1 MKKYLPYLNILGAA
15 ACWGCIGLFNRFLMR
30 AGMGA
35 ANIVVIRNFGGL
47 VLLTL
52 IFALRERSVFHVK
65 AKHLPIF
72 FGTGVVSM
80 VFFTLCYFKCQE
92 LCSLAVSAILLYT
105 APAMVVLM
113 SAAVFRERITRKKIL
128 ALALALSLA
137 GCQKEETVTAPAG
150 VAVQVQTVEAQ
161 DIASENTVSG
171 QVTAGSET
179 SVYVTATAKCTA
191 VYVEAGDAVKAGDVI
206 CSLDMESSLA
216 QYRAAEIGY
225 TSAASSYSD
234 QKNIL
239 DRQVALYEK
248 NWNDTKALFEI
259 GAASQ
264 SEVDQ
269 MELQYLSTKAQRDS
283 TLAQLEASMQSA
295 KSSYEQL
302 ALAMENIDSHGNVIA
317 PVDGVLAS
325 LTASEGGMVSPSYA
339 VAVIDGAEQMKVN
352 VMVSEALVPKLAIG
366 DTVTVR
372 VSAADAEFEG
382 VIRSV
387 EKTANQVTKLYTVT
401 VTVPAEVEGLLS
413 GMFADVTFHTAV
425 SESAVVVPSE
435 AILTSSDRQYV
446 FIVENDTAK
455 RVDIT
460 TGLTGSGMTEV
471 TSGLDA
477 GEQLVTVGQQYLS
490 DGDAVR
496 VVEG

>member
-1 MKKYLPYLNILGAA
+1 MKKK
-15 ACWGCIGLFNRFLMR
+15 
-30 AGMGA
+30 
-35 ANIVVIRNFGGL
+35 
-47 VLLTL
+47 T
-52 IFALRERSVFHVK
+52 
-65 AKHLPIF
+65 
-72 FGTGVVSM
+72 
-80 VFFTLCYFKCQE
+80 
-92 LCSLAVSAILLYT
+92 
-105 APAMVVLM
+105 
-113 SAAVFRERITRKKIL
+113 ITL
-128 ALALALSLA
+128 ALALVLALGLTA
-137 GCQKEETVTAPAG
+137 CGEEETVAAPAG

-191 VYVEAGDAVKAGDVI
+191 VYVQAGDAVKAGDVI

-225 TSAASSYSD
+225 TSAVSSYTD
-234 QKNIL
+234 QKDVL

-248 NWNDTKALFEI
+248 NWNDAKALLAI

-264 SEVDQ
+264 LEVDQ
-269 MELQYLSTKAQRDS
+269 AELQYLSTRAQRDS
-283 TLAQLEASMQSA
+283 TLAQLEAGMQSA

-302 ALAMENIDSHGNVIA
+302 ALAMENIDSRGNVIA

-325 LTASEGGMVSPSYA
+325 LTASEGGLVSPNYA
-339 VAVIDGAEQMKVN
+339 VAVIDGAEQMKIT
-352 VMVSEALVPKLAIG
+352 VMVSEALVPKLSIG
-366 DTVTVR
+366 DAVGVS

-413 GMFADVTFHTAV
+413 GMFADVTFYTAV
-425 SESAVVVPSE
+425 SSGAVVVPSD
-435 AILTSSDRQYV
+435 AILTSSDKQYV
-446 FIVENDTAK
+446 YVVDGDTA
-455 RVDIT
+455 RRADIT
-460 TGLTGSGMTEV
+460 TGLTGSGLTEV
-471 TSGLDA
+471 TSGLAA

-490 DGDAVR
+490 DGDVVR
-496 VVEG
+496 IVEG

>member
-1 MKKYLPYLNILGAA
+1 MKQKTIS
-15 ACWGCIGLFNRFLMR
+15 
-30 AGMGA
+30 
-35 ANIVVIRNFGGL
+35 
-47 VLLTL
+47 LL
-52 IFALRERSVFHVK
+52 
-65 AKHLPIF
+65 
-72 FGTGVVSM
+72 
-80 VFFTLCYFKCQE
+80 
-92 LCSLAVSAILLYT
+92 
-105 APAMVVLM
+105 
-113 SAAVFRERITRKKIL
+113 L

-137 GCQKEETVTAPAG
+137 GCKKEETVTAPAG

-191 VYVEAGDAVKAGDVI
+191 VYVEAGDAVKAGDVTFCPVI

-225 TSAASSYSD
+225 TSAASSYSA
-234 QKNIL
+234 QKDIL

-339 VAVIDGAEQMKVN
+339 VAVIDGAEQMKVT

>member
-1 MKKYLPYLNILGAA
+1 MKKKAITLA
-15 ACWGCIGLFNRFLMR
+15 
-30 AGMGA
+30 
-35 ANIVVIRNFGGL
+35 L
-47 VLLTL
+47 VLALGLT
-52 IFALRERSVFHVK
+52 ACGE
-65 AKHLPIF
+65 
-72 FGTGVVSM
+72 
-80 VFFTLCYFKCQE
+80 
-92 LCSLAVSAILLYT
+92 
-105 APAMVVLM
+105 
-113 SAAVFRERITRKKIL
+113 
-128 ALALALSLA
+128 
-137 GCQKEETVTAPAG
+137 EETAAAPAG

-191 VYVEAGDAVKAGDVI
+191 VYVQAGDAVKAGDVI

-225 TSAASSYSD
+225 TSAVSSYTD
-234 QKNIL
+234 QKDVL

-248 NWNDTKALFEI
+248 NWNDAKALLAI

-264 SEVDQ
+264 LEVDQ
-269 MELQYLSTKAQRDS
+269 AELQYLSTKAQRDS
-283 TLAQLEASMQSA
+283 TLAQLEAGMQSA

-302 ALAMENIDSHGNVIA
+302 ALAMENIDSRGNVIA

-325 LTASEGGMVSPSYA
+325 LTASEGGLVSPNYA
-339 VAVIDGAEQMKVN
+339 VAVIDGAEQMKIT
-352 VMVSEALVPKLAIG
+352 VMVSEALVPKLSIG
-366 DTVTVR
+366 DAVGVS

-401 VTVPAEVEGLLS
+401 VTVPTEVEGLLS

-425 SESAVVVPSE
+425 SSGAVVVPSD
-435 AILTSSDRQYV
+435 AILTSSDKQYV
-446 FIVENDTAK
+446 YVVDGDTA
-455 RVDIT
+455 RRADIT
-460 TGLTGSGMTEV
+460 TGLTGSGLTEV
-471 TSGLDA
+471 TSGLAA

-490 DGDAVR
+490 DGDIVR
-496 VVEG
+496 IVEG

>member
-1 MKKYLPYLNILGAA
+1 MKQKTIS
-15 ACWGCIGLFNRFLMR
+15 
-30 AGMGA
+30 
-35 ANIVVIRNFGGL
+35 
-47 VLLTL
+47 LL
-52 IFALRERSVFHVK
+52 
-65 AKHLPIF
+65 
-72 FGTGVVSM
+72 
-80 VFFTLCYFKCQE
+80 
-92 LCSLAVSAILLYT
+92 
-105 APAMVVLM
+105 
-113 SAAVFRERITRKKIL
+113 L

-137 GCQKEETVTAPAG
+137 GCEKEEMVTAPAG

-179 SVYVTATAKCTA
+179 SVYVTATAKCT
-191 VYVEAGDAVKAGDVI
+191 AVKAGDVI

-339 VAVIDGAEQMKVN
+339 VAVIDGAEQMKVT

-372 VSAADAEFEG
+372 VSAADAEFDG

-446 FIVENDTAK
+446 FIVENGAAK

>member
-1 MKKYLPYLNILGAA
+1 MKQKTIS
-15 ACWGCIGLFNRFLMR
+15 
-30 AGMGA
+30 
-35 ANIVVIRNFGGL
+35 
-47 VLLTL
+47 LL
-52 IFALRERSVFHVK
+52 
-65 AKHLPIF
+65 
-72 FGTGVVSM
+72 
-80 VFFTLCYFKCQE
+80 
-92 LCSLAVSAILLYT
+92 
-105 APAMVVLM
+105 
-113 SAAVFRERITRKKIL
+113 L

-137 GCQKEETVTAPAG
+137 GCKKEETVTAPAG

-191 VYVEAGDAVKAGDVI
+191 VYVEAGDVI

-283 TLAQLEASMQSA
+283 TLAQREASMQSA

-339 VAVIDGAEQMKVN
+339 VAVIDGAEQMKVT

-372 VSAADAEFEG
+372 VSAADAEFDG

-435 AILTSSDRQYV
+435 AILTSSDKQYV

>member
-1 MKKYLPYLNILGAA
+1 
-15 ACWGCIGLFNRFLMR
+15 
-30 AGMGA
+30 
-35 ANIVVIRNFGGL
+35 
-47 VLLTL
+47 
-52 IFALRERSVFHVK
+52 
-65 AKHLPIF
+65 
-72 FGTGVVSM
+72 
-80 VFFTLCYFKCQE
+80 
-92 LCSLAVSAILLYT
+92 
-105 APAMVVLM
+105 
-113 SAAVFRERITRKKIL
+113 
-128 ALALALSLA
+128 
-137 GCQKEETVTAPAG
+137 
-150 VAVQVQTVEAQ
+150 
-161 DIASENTVSG
+161 
-171 QVTAGSET
+171 
-179 SVYVTATAKCTA
+179 
-191 VYVEAGDAVKAGDVI
+191 
-206 CSLDMESSLA
+206 
-216 QYRAAEIGY
+216 
-225 TSAASSYSD
+225 
-234 QKNIL
+234 
-239 DRQVALYEK
+239 
-248 NWNDTKALFEI
+248 
-259 GAASQ
+259 
-264 SEVDQ
+264 

-325 LTASEGGMVSPSYA
+325 LTASEGGMVS
-339 VAVIDGAEQMKVN
+339 
-352 VMVSEALVPKLAIG
+352 
-366 DTVTVR
+366 
-372 VSAADAEFEG
+372 
-382 VIRSV
+382 IRSV

>member
-1 MKKYLPYLNILGAA
+1 MKQKTIS
-15 ACWGCIGLFNRFLMR
+15 
-30 AGMGA
+30 
-35 ANIVVIRNFGGL
+35 
-47 VLLTL
+47 LL
-52 IFALRERSVFHVK
+52 
-65 AKHLPIF
+65 
-72 FGTGVVSM
+72 
-80 VFFTLCYFKCQE
+80 
-92 LCSLAVSAILLYT
+92 
-105 APAMVVLM
+105 
-113 SAAVFRERITRKKIL
+113 L
-128 ALALALSLA
+128 ALALVLSLA
-137 GCQKEETVTAPAG
+137 GCKKEETVTAPAG

-295 KSSYEQL
+295 KSSL
-302 ALAMENIDSHGNVIA
+302 PSRWRTSTAMATS
-317 PVDGVLAS
+317 S
-325 LTASEGGMVSPSYA
+325 RRWTACSPRSPQARAAWSRPATPSPSSTA
-339 VAVIDGAEQMKVN
+339 
-352 VMVSEALVPKLAIG
+352 
-366 DTVTVR
+366 
-372 VSAADAEFEG
+372 
-382 VIRSV
+382 RS
-387 EKTANQVTKLYTVT
+387 
-401 VTVPAEVEGLLS
+401 
-413 GMFADVTFHTAV
+413 
-425 SESAVVVPSE
+425 
-435 AILTSSDRQYV
+435 R
-446 FIVENDTAK
+446 
-455 RVDIT
+455 
-460 TGLTGSGMTEV
+460 
-471 TSGLDA
+471 
-477 GEQLVTVGQQYLS
+477 
-490 DGDAVR
+490 
-496 VVEG
+496 

>member
-1 MKKYLPYLNILGAA
+1 MKQKTIS
-15 ACWGCIGLFNRFLMR
+15 
-30 AGMGA
+30 
-35 ANIVVIRNFGGL
+35 
-47 VLLTL
+47 LL
-52 IFALRERSVFHVK
+52 
-65 AKHLPIF
+65 
-72 FGTGVVSM
+72 
-80 VFFTLCYFKCQE
+80 
-92 LCSLAVSAILLYT
+92 LAI
-105 APAMVVLM
+105 
-113 SAAVFRERITRKKIL
+113 
-128 ALALALSLA
+128 ALALSLA
-137 GCQKEETVTAPAG
+137 GCKKEETVTAPAG

-191 VYVEAGDAVKAGDVI
+191 VYVEAGHAVKAGDVI

-339 VAVIDGAEQMKVN
+339 VAVIDGAEQMKVTAS
-352 VMVSEALVPKLAIG
+352 VSETLVPKLSAG
-366 DTVTVR
+366 DTATVY
-372 VSAADAEFEG
+372 VSAADQTFTAT
-382 VIRSV
+382 IRSV
-387 EKTANQVTKLYTVT
+387 ERAANMQTKLYNV
-401 VTVPAEVEGLLS
+401 VLTVPADVDGLLN
-413 GMFADVTFHTAV
+413 GMFADVTFHTDV
-425 SESAVVVPSE
+425 SENTIVVPTE
-435 AILTSSDRQYV
+435 AILTSNDVQYV
-446 FIVENDTAK
+446 YVVESDTAK
-455 RVDIT
+455 YVEVT
-460 TGLTGSGMTEV
+460 TGLTGSGVTEV
-471 TSGLDA
+471 TSGLTE
-477 GEQLVTVGQQYLS
+477 GQQLVVVGQAYLA
-490 DGDAVR
+490 DGDPVR
-496 VVEG
+496 VVSGEE

>member
-1 MKKYLPYLNILGAA
+1 MKQKTIS
-15 ACWGCIGLFNRFLMR
+15 
-30 AGMGA
+30 
-35 ANIVVIRNFGGL
+35 
-47 VLLTL
+47 LL
-52 IFALRERSVFHVK
+52 
-65 AKHLPIF
+65 
-72 FGTGVVSM
+72 
-80 VFFTLCYFKCQE
+80 
-92 LCSLAVSAILLYT
+92 LAI
-105 APAMVVLM
+105 
-113 SAAVFRERITRKKIL
+113 
-128 ALALALSLA
+128 ALALSLA
-137 GCQKEETVTAPAG
+137 GCKKEETVTAPAG

-171 QVTAGSET
+171 QVTADSET
-179 SVYVTATAKCTA
+179 SVYVTSTAKCTA
-191 VYVEAGDAVKAGDVI
+191 VYVQAGDVI

-339 VAVIDGAEQMKVN
+339 VAVIDGAEQMKVT

>member
-1 MKKYLPYLNILGAA
+1 MKQKTIS
-15 ACWGCIGLFNRFLMR
+15 
-30 AGMGA
+30 
-35 ANIVVIRNFGGL
+35 
-47 VLLTL
+47 LL
-52 IFALRERSVFHVK
+52 
-65 AKHLPIF
+65 
-72 FGTGVVSM
+72 
-80 VFFTLCYFKCQE
+80 
-92 LCSLAVSAILLYT
+92 
-105 APAMVVLM
+105 
-113 SAAVFRERITRKKIL
+113 L

-171 QVTAGSET
+171 QVTADSET
-179 SVYVTATAKCTA
+179 SVYVTSTAKCTA
-191 VYVEAGDAVKAGDVI
+191 VYVQAGDTVKAGDVI

-302 ALAMENIDSHGNVIA
+302 ALAMENIDSRGNVIA

-339 VAVIDGAEQMKVN
+339 VVIDGAEQMKVT

-372 VSAADAEFEG
+372 VSAADAEFDG

-435 AILTSSDRQYV
+435 AILTSSDKQYV

-477 GEQLVTVGQQYLS
+477 GAQLVTVGQQYLS

>member
-1 MKKYLPYLNILGAA
+1 MKQKTIS
-15 ACWGCIGLFNRFLMR
+15 
-30 AGMGA
+30 
-35 ANIVVIRNFGGL
+35 
-47 VLLTL
+47 LL
-52 IFALRERSVFHVK
+52 
-65 AKHLPIF
+65 
-72 FGTGVVSM
+72 
-80 VFFTLCYFKCQE
+80 
-92 LCSLAVSAILLYT
+92 
-105 APAMVVLM
+105 
-113 SAAVFRERITRKKIL
+113 L
-128 ALALALSLA
+128 ALALALSLV

-171 QVTAGSET
+171 QVTADSET
-179 SVYVTATAKCTA
+179 SVYVTSTAKCTA
-191 VYVEAGDAVKAGDVI
+191 VYVQAGDTVKAGDVI
-206 CSLDMESSLA
+206 CSLDMESALA

-225 TSAASSYSD
+225 TSAASSYSA
-234 QKNIL
+234 QKDIL

-248 NWNDTKALFEI
+248 NWNDTKALLEI
-259 GAASQ
+259 GAASR

-269 MELQYLSTKAQRDS
+269 MELQYLSAKAQRDS
-283 TLAQLEASMQSA
+283 TLAQLEAGMQSA
-295 KSSYEQL
+295 RASYEQL
-302 ALAMENIDSHGNVIA
+302 ALAMENIDSRGNVIA

-339 VAVIDGAEQMKVN
+339 VAVIDGAEQMKVT

-387 EKTANQVTKLYTVT
+387 EKTANQMTKLYAVT

-435 AILTSSDRQYV
+435 AILTSSDKQYV

>member
-1 MKKYLPYLNILGAA
+1 MTSANDRTVEKIENMCGGKGHVLIERLLGEKELDGKCGLYAKVTIEKDCTLGYHEHHGETETYYILSGEGMYDDNGKKYP
-15 ACWGCIGLFNRFLMR
+15 
-30 AGMGA
+30 
-35 ANIVVIRNFGGL
+35 
-47 VLLTL
+47 
-52 IFALRERSVFHVK
+52 
-65 AKHLPIF
+65 
-72 FGTGVVSM
+72 
-80 VFFTLCYFKCQE
+80 
-92 LCSLAVSAILLYT
+92 
-105 APAMVVLM
+105 
-113 SAAVFRERITRKKIL
+113 
-128 ALALALSLA
+128 
-137 GCQKEETVTAPAG
+137 
-150 VAVQVQTVEAQ
+150 
-161 DIASENTVSG
+161 
-171 QVTAGSET
+171 
-179 SVYVTATAKCTA
+179 
-191 VYVEAGDAVKAGDVI
+191 VKAGDVI

-225 TSAASSYSD
+225 TSAASSYSA
-234 QKNIL
+234 QKDIL

-339 VAVIDGAEQMKVN
+339 VAVIDGAEQMKVT